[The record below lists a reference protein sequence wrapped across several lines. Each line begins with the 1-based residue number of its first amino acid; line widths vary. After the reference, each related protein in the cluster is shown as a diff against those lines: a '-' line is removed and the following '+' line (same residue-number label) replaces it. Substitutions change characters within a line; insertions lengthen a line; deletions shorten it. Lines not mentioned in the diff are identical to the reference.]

1 MAEPSDIKALEMRIQ
16 QLENQLKQFQSGGLA
31 DISPEELTAFVK
43 VNAALG
49 RLEECGVNECRP
61 LRPFICRPFICRPA
75 ICRICR
81 VCDVECNCGPCGG
94 SLSGG
99 GGGSFGTFGQ

>member
-1 MAEPSDIKALEMRIQ
+1 MAEPSDIKALEMRLQ
-16 QLENQLKQFQSGGLA
+16 QLENQLKQFQPGGLA
-31 DISPEELTAFVK
+31 DISQEELKAFAK
-43 VNAALG
+43 VSAALSG
-49 RLEECGVNECRP
+49 LEECGINECRP
-61 LRPFICRPFICRPA
+61 VICRPV

-94 SLSGG
+94 TLTGG